1 MFQNTI
7 YLKVKGKN
15 IERFLKRLNK
25 SEIELL
31 KIEKIKYN
39 ELNIEIKK
47 DDFKKINDIKTIYEI
62 EIIGIHGL
70 DYIKEQIIK
79 KRPQRDLFLC

>member
-25 SEIELL
+25 SEIEIL
-31 KIEKIKYN
+31 KIEKIKYRN
-39 ELNIEIKK
+39 
-47 DDFKKINDIKTIYEI
+47 
-62 EIIGIHGL
+62 
-70 DYIKEQIIK
+70 K
-79 KRPQRDLFLC
+79 KR